1 MNREKLQKFNPTVFY
16 PTLATILAITL
27 FAMVFPEIAS
37 DKFKALQSGINDYF
51 GWFYVLVVAIMVLA
65 VLVLGFSRLGEI
77 KLGLDHSL
85 PKYSNIS
92 WFAMLFSAGMGIGLV
107 FFGVAEPLMHYL
119 APPDADAATTQA
131 ARLAMN
137 ITFFHWGLS
146 AWAIY
151 ALVALMLAFFAYRHG
166 LPLSLKSAFYPLFG
180 DRIYGFLGAMVDSFA
195 AVSTLFG
202 VATSLGYGVLQVNA
216 GLSHVFNLP
225 NDASSNLI
233 LLALL
238 TALATISA
246 SSGVDKG
253 IKILSNTNIAIAIIF
268 MLLVLTLGDTVV
280 LLRDLVQNTGNYIST
295 FISNTFNLYAYKQE
309 NQSWLGGWTLL
320 YWAWWLSWSPFVGV
334 FIAKIS
340 KGRTIREFVVG
351 VLLVPTG
358 FTFAWLSIFGN
369 SAIDMLANNAA
380 LGTSV
385 SQNSALS
392 LFIFLDAM
400 PLSTLLS
407 LVAVA
412 MVIVFFITSADSAAM
427 VINMLTSNGSDNTP
441 LWQKVFWS
449 VAIGVVA
456 VVLLRGGGLASLQAM
471 TIATALPLSLALLA
485 GSVGLFRALRLDAL
499 KKETQNFAAMP
510 LSDASKSWQ
519 ERLEAIV
526 ELPSKKDA
534 AKYLKAVVVPAFG
547 EVVQE
552 FERLGPEASLNAQ
565 ERQASIAV
573 NLGDESDFI
582 YGVRLVGQD
591 VPDYANDGEETYYRA
606 EVFLAQGGQDYDVL
620 GWSKST
626 LLNDIVEQY
635 RKHMQFLHRIR

>member
-1 MNREKLQKFNPTVFY
+1 MNREKLQRFNPNIFY
-16 PTLATILAITL
+16 PSVITITIITL
-27 FAMVFPEIAS
+27 FAMIFPEFSS
-37 DKFKALQSGINDYF
+37 DKFKALQAGINDYF

-77 KLGLDHSL
+77 KLGLDHAL
-85 PKYSNIS
+85 AEYSNIS

-119 APPDADAATTQA
+119 APPNATPSTPEA

-166 LPLSLKSAFYPLFG
+166 LPLSLKSAFYPLIG
-180 DRIYGFLGAMVDSFA
+180 DRIYGFWGAMVDSFA
-195 AVSTLFG
+195 AISTLFG
-202 VATSLGYGVLQVNA
+202 IATSLGYGVLQVNA
-216 GLSHVFNLP
+216 GLSHVFGMA

-238 TALATISA
+238 TVLATISA

-253 IKILSNTNIAIAIIF
+253 IKILSNTNIAIAIVF

-309 NQSWLGGWTLL
+309 SQSWLGGWTLL

-340 KGRTIREFVVG
+340 KGRTIREFVIG

-369 SAIDMLANNAA
+369 SAIDMLSHNAA
-380 LGTSV
+380 LATSL

-392 LFIFLDAM
+392 LFAFLDAM
-400 PLSTLLS
+400 PFSTLLS

-412 MVIVFFITSADSAAM
+412 MVVVFFITSADSAAM
-427 VINMLTSNGSDNTP
+427 VINMLTSNGADNTP
-441 LWQKVFWS
+441 LWRNFLEH
-449 VAIGVVA
+449 GNR
-456 VVLLRGGGLASLQAM
+456 RGGCGA
-471 TIATALPLSLALLA
+471 ATQWWACEPS
-485 GSVGLFRALRLDAL
+485 SHDDSYC
-499 KKETQNFAAMP
+499 FATFNSAF
-510 LSDASKSWQ
+510 SWHSWIIS
-519 ERLEAIV
+519 R
-526 ELPSKKDA
+526 P
-534 AKYLKAVVVPAFG
+534 
-547 EVVQE
+547 
-552 FERLGPEASLNAQ
+552 
-565 ERQASIAV
+565 
-573 NLGDESDFI
+573 
-582 YGVRLVGQD
+582 
-591 VPDYANDGEETYYRA
+591 
-606 EVFLAQGGQDYDVL
+606 
-620 GWSKST
+620 
-626 LLNDIVEQY
+626 
-635 RKHMQFLHRIR
+635 